1 MTFHFQNICITSN
14 YYKKIKEM
22 KNKAQTVFLLALIA
36 VLLYGLYYFL
46 TEYNNGVSEVVKNNK
61 GEFVTTKGY
70 DLGEDIEKTLK
81 ACSYMFT
88 ILGALIGCIIGWMLR
103 KVTYNIFPKLETWL
117 NK

>member
-1 MTFHFQNICITSN
+1 VFPFLNGIINN

-36 VLLYGLYYFL
+36 VLLCGLYYFL
-46 TEYNNGVSEVVKNNK
+46 TEYNNWVSEVIKNNK

-81 ACSYMFT
+81 GCSSMFT

-103 KVTYNIFPKLETWL
+103 KLTYNIFPKLETWL

>member
-1 MTFHFQNICITSN
+1 MNNNNLLVTFS
-14 YYKKIKEM
+14 YKKIKEM

-81 ACSYMFT
+81 TCSSMFT
-88 ILGALIGCIIGWMLR
+88 ILGVFIGCILGWMLR
-103 KVTYNIFPKLETWL
+103 KVTYNIFPKLEIWL